1 MEFGHLLEGVEVLH
15 AVQMLGISF
24 YLDFRG
30 FGRIFLCSEFWVAED
45 ITDGKVAA
53 TASK

>member
-1 MEFGHLLEGVEVLH
+1 MELEFGHLLEGVEVLH

-24 YLDFRG
+24 SLDMG
-30 FGRIFLCSEFWVAED
+30 FGRQIFPSEFWTED
-45 ITDGKVAA
+45 TTDGKVAA